1 MRADGSQA
9 EPWRNGRVGH
19 YDLCSLFLGP
29 FLSSA
34 RPPARLSPPSRV
46 FSTYQNEKRVALICL
61 WLNGKSGPGY
71 QAWGIY
77 TGIEMPHGR
86 QGWGLCQDKHC
97 PFKGCRRPS
106 NLGKGPL
113 LSEVQQFRA
122 DVSLN
127 VPDPLYCK
135 KGDNSYSC
143 LLFLFVCLFV
153 GWRPWPL

>member
-9 EPWRNGRVGH
+9 EPWRNREGWARR
-19 YDLCSLFLGP
+19 SLFPVPRP
-29 FLSSA
+29 FPLLSAAPAPSQPSISGLLHLSKREKSSSHLLQGQGT
-34 RPPARLSPPSRV
+34 RP
-46 FSTYQNEKRVALICL
+46 
-61 WLNGKSGPGY
+61 G
-71 QAWGIY
+71 

>member
-1 MRADGSQA
+1 
-9 EPWRNGRVGH
+9 
-19 YDLCSLFLGP
+19 
-29 FLSSA
+29 
-34 RPPARLSPPSRV
+34 
-46 FSTYQNEKRVALICL
+46 
-61 WLNGKSGPGY
+61 
-71 QAWGIY
+71 
-77 TGIEMPHGR
+77 MPHGR

-143 LLFLFVCLFV
+143 LLFLFVCLWGGGPGLFKWHFRYQQTGLPVSWAV
-153 GWRPWPL
+153 GVPVWALL